1 MWVRNV
7 EIRAQPPLREKM
19 NFIFLQIE
27 KKHRMKSAVFRIRKI
42 SFHTHFVFFLHPQ
55 QHASGWLDL
64 DTPTKNRIAFEPSSR
79 QGDNSHNASLP
90 PPHALRR
97 APIRRPPRRP
107 PAMSTASG
115 DGGDGGGGGDGARRP
130 RGRRRRIPPASSM
143 PWVRNLRRFVGTGAG
158 LGSEALMGQC
168 RSPPPHPFSF
178 PVVFGRA
185 GIPFLIVEMA
195 VRLGFTRLF
204 HENDDVIG
212 EEKLWAPL

>member
-1 MWVRNV
+1 
-7 EIRAQPPLREKM
+7 
-19 NFIFLQIE
+19 
-27 KKHRMKSAVFRIRKI
+27 
-42 SFHTHFVFFLHPQ
+42 
-55 QHASGWLDL
+55 
-64 DTPTKNRIAFEPSSR
+64 
-79 QGDNSHNASLP
+79 
-90 PPHALRR
+90 
-97 APIRRPPRRP
+97 
-107 PAMSTASG
+107 MSTASG
-115 DGGDGGGGGDGARRP
+115 DGGDGGGGGDGASSAA
-130 RGRRRRIPPASSM
+130 GGGGRRIPPASSM